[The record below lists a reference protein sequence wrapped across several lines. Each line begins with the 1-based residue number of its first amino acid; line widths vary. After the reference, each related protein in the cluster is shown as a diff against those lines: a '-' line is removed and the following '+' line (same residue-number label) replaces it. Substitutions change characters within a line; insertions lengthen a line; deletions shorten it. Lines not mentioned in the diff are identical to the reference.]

1 MAADSSPNAI
11 DHVGLAVADLAASV
25 AFYKRLLGIEPNHR
39 EVVPQD
45 GVEAVFFELGG
56 ASLELLSSTD
66 PSSSVGRFL
75 ERRGPGLHHL
85 GYLVPDL
92 AAELERWAGW
102 GAELVD
108 LRPRKGARGRLV
120 AFVHPKSAGGVLTE
134 LCQLQDRDR

>member
-1 MAADSSPNAI
+1 MAGDSSPEAI
-11 DHVGLAVADLAASV
+11 DHVGLAVADLGASV
-25 AFYKRLLGIEPNHR
+25 AFYQRLLGRAPSHR
-39 EVVPQD
+39 EVVPHD

-92 AAELERWAGW
+92 AAALERWASW

-108 LRPRKGARGRLV
+108 CKPRKGARGRLV

-134 LCQLQDRDR
+134 LCQIQERTQ